1 MSSAKHNL
9 TGLRF
14 KMAYQ
19 TFSNFGEKLNA
30 DLNNKVM
37 ANIIDFDLMD
47 RKCNCNESL
56 NLMMDDVIMTATVEK
71 AW

>member
-1 MSSAKHNL
+1 
-9 TGLRF
+9 
-14 KMAYQ
+14 MAYQ
-19 TFSNFGEKLNA
+19 KFSNFGEKLNA

-47 RKCNCNESL
+47 RKCNYNKKSKL
-56 NLMMDDVIMTATVEK
+56 DDGRCDVTMTAIVGK